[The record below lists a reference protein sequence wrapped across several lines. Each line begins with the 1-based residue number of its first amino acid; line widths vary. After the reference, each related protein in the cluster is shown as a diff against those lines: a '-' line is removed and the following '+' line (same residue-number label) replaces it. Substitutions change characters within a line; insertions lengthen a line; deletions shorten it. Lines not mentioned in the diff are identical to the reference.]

1 MKTKTTIPAEWLKW
15 TIVALWSAVM
25 TAVVWKSYAAC
36 GGRLIYTLDD
46 PYIHMSVSE
55 SILAGGYGVNAGESC
70 APSSSILF
78 PFILAVTE
86 WLGIGTWGPLVLNVG
101 FMFAAVYLI
110 GDVLVGRASMKQ
122 IGAGF
127 GIVEFV
133 FRAVLGLLICL
144 ALNTWGLVMTGLEHP
159 LHILLTLVVVRGSFH
174 VVKGQPF
181 GAGLVFAIAALP
193 LVRFEGAALA
203 LSAVL
208 FLLCLG
214 QKHKAWLSLSL
225 LAAGAA
231 VWAAFVG
238 LHGLPLVPSSVQL
251 KSTVVAGVA
260 GAGLAETINATAY
273 HLKVSFGTRQGAML
287 LILLSIVTGLTA
299 SVWSRGERGKAF
311 FGAMVILAGAAH
323 VCFGQY
329 GWHDRYEVYALALC
343 LIGILLLAR
352 DLGLERGAFI
362 GFAGILAV
370 ISAPYARSTLRTHLS
385 AQNIYQQQFQMHRFV
400 VEYWKQPVAVND
412 LGWVSYHNPSHV
424 LDLYGLGSEQVRKLR
439 VAGRFDAASTASLLS
454 ENKIELAMVYD
465 KIIPARDLPATW
477 TNVATLETSAE
488 SSASPRVLFY
498 LSGSADREKADA
510 ILRQFALTLPAGA
523 TLKMEHQ

>member
-1 MKTKTTIPAEWLKW
+1 MKTKTTIPAEWLKL

-70 APSSSILF
+70 APSSSIIF
-78 PFILAVTE
+78 PFILAPAE
-86 WLGIGTWGPLVLNVG
+86 WLGIGTWGPLVFNVG
-101 FMFAAVYLI
+101 FMLVAVCLI
-110 GDVLVGRASMKQ
+110 SELLCGDSREPKHAVFGLGEFIFRAS
-122 IGAGF
+122 
-127 GIVEFV
+127 
-133 FRAVLGLLICL
+133 LGLLICL

-159 LHILLTLVVVRGSFH
+159 LHVLLTLVVLRGSFY
-174 VVKGQPF
+174 VVKGQPV
-181 GAGLVFAIAALP
+181 GVGLVIAIAALP

-208 FLLCLG
+208 LLFCLG
-214 QKHKAWLSLSL
+214 HKRGAWFSLTL

-231 VWAAFVG
+231 GWAAFVS
-238 LHGLPLVPSSVQL
+238 LHGLPLAPSSVQL
-251 KSTVVAGVA
+251 KSAVVAGVA
-260 GAGLAETINATAY
+260 GGGLAETINATAY

-287 LILLSIVTGLTA
+287 LTLLSIVTALTT
-299 SVWSRGERGKAF
+299 SVWSRDERGKAF

-329 GWHDRYEVYALALC
+329 GWHDRYEVYAMALC
-343 LIGILLLAR
+343 LAGIILLAR
-352 DLGLERGAFI
+352 DLGLERGAYI
-362 GFAGILAV
+362 GFAGLLVV
-370 ISAPYARSTLRTHLS
+370 ISAPYARSTFRTHLS

-412 LGWVSYHNPSHV
+412 LGWVSYHNHSYV
-424 LDLYGLGSEQVRKLR
+424 MDLYGLGSEPVRKLR
-439 VAGRFDAASTASLLS
+439 VARRFDAASTTSLLS

-465 KIIPARDLPATW
+465 EVIPARDLPASW
-477 TNVATLETSAE
+477 KNVATLETTAE
-488 SSASPRVLFY
+488 SSASPRVRFY
-498 LSGSADREKADA
+498 LSESADREKAFA
-510 ILRQFALTLPAGA
+510 MLSQFALTLPPGA
-523 TLKMEHQ
+523 TLKLSNQ